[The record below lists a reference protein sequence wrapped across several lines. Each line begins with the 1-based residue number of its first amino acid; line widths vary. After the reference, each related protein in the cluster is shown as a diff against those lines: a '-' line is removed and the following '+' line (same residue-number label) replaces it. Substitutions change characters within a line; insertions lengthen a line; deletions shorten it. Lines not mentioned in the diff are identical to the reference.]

1 METAILV
8 LTAINTTAFL
18 AVVFI
23 FVKIS
28 VVAKNMKGMFGG
40 KR

>member
-8 LTAINTTAFL
+8 LSAINAIAFG
-18 AVVFI
+18 VIVFI
-23 FVKIS
+23 FAKIS